1 MGCWGYQILCDDIA
15 LDALADLLE
24 SDVPEQ
30 AISDFLDG
38 LIEEPEEYDAE
49 QYALVAAAAVDASLH
64 GMELAFWDEDEENE
78 DLATL
83 RELLDGLELSDL
95 RGKAAEALRL
105 ILSEHSELRQLW
117 EGNADEYPAW
127 QKNITELYSRLTE
140 A

>member
-117 EGNADEYPAW
+117 EENADEYPAW

>member
-38 LIEEPEEYDAE
+38 MIEDPEEYDAE

-64 GMELAFWDEDEENE
+64 GMELTFWDEDEENE

-117 EGNADEYPAW
+117 EENADEYPAW
-127 QKNITELYSRLTE
+127 QKNITDLYSRLTE

>member
-38 LIEEPEEYDAE
+38 MIEEPEEYDAE

-64 GMELAFWDEDEENE
+64 GMELTFWDEDEENE

-83 RELLDGLELSDL
+83 RELLDGLDLSAL

-117 EGNADEYPAW
+117 EENADEYPAW

>member
-105 ILSEHSELRQLW
+105 ILSEHSELHQLW
-117 EGNADEYPAW
+117 EENADEYPAW

>member
-38 LIEEPEEYDAE
+38 MIEDPEEYDAE

-105 ILSEHSELRQLW
+105 ILSEHSELHQLW
-117 EGNADEYPAW
+117 EENADEYPAW

>member
-38 LIEEPEEYDAE
+38 MIEDPEEYDAE

-64 GMELAFWDEDEENE
+64 GMELTFWDEDEENE

-117 EGNADEYPAW
+117 EENADEYPAW

>member
-38 LIEEPEEYDAE
+38 MIEDPEEYDAE

-117 EGNADEYPAW
+117 EENADEYPAW
-127 QKNITELYSRLTE
+127 QKNITDLYSRLTE

>member
-38 LIEEPEEYDAE
+38 MIEDPEEYDAE

-117 EGNADEYPAW
+117 EENADEYPAW

>member
-38 LIEEPEEYDAE
+38 MIEDPEEYDAE

-64 GMELAFWDEDEENE
+64 GMELTFWDEDEENE

-83 RELLDGLELSDL
+83 RELLDGLDLSAL

-117 EGNADEYPAW
+117 EENADEYPAW

>member
-38 LIEEPEEYDAE
+38 MIEEPEEYDAE

-117 EGNADEYPAW
+117 EENADEYPAW

>member
-38 LIEEPEEYDAE
+38 MIEEPEEYDAE

-105 ILSEHSELRQLW
+105 ILSEHSELHQLW
-117 EGNADEYPAW
+117 EENADEYPAW

>member
-24 SDVPEQ
+24 SAEPEQ

-38 LIEEPEEYDAE
+38 IVEEPEEYDAE
-49 QYALVAAAAVDASLH
+49 QYALVAAACVDASLH
-64 GMELAFWDEDEENE
+64 GMELTFWDEDEENE
-78 DLATL
+78 DLVTL
-83 RELLDGLELSDL
+83 RELLDGLELSGL

-117 EGNADEYPAW
+117 EENADEYPAW
-127 QKNITELYSRLTE
+127 QKNITDLYSRLTE

>member
-38 LIEEPEEYDAE
+38 MIEEPEEYDAE

-117 EGNADEYPAW
+117 EENADEYPAW
-127 QKNITELYSRLTE
+127 QKNITDLYSRLTE

>member
-38 LIEEPEEYDAE
+38 MIEEPEEYDAE

-105 ILSEHSELRQLW
+105 ILSEHSELHQLW
-117 EGNADEYPAW
+117 EENADEYPAW
-127 QKNITELYSRLTE
+127 QKNITDLYSRLTE

>member
-38 LIEEPEEYDAE
+38 MIEDPEEYDAE

-105 ILSEHSELRQLW
+105 ILSEHSELHQLW
-117 EGNADEYPAW
+117 EENADEYPAW
-127 QKNITELYSRLTE
+127 QKNITDLYSRLTE

>member
-38 LIEEPEEYDAE
+38 MIEEPEEYDAE

-105 ILSEHSELRQLW
+105 ILSEHSELHQLW
-117 EGNADEYPAW
+117 EENVDEYPAW

>member
-38 LIEEPEEYDAE
+38 MIEDPEEYDAE
-49 QYALVAAAAVDASLH
+49 QYALVAAATVDASLH

-105 ILSEHSELRQLW
+105 ILSEHSELHQLW
-117 EGNADEYPAW
+117 EENADEYPAW
-127 QKNITELYSRLTE
+127 QKNITDLYSRLTE

>member
-105 ILSEHSELRQLW
+105 ILSEHSELHQLW
-117 EGNADEYPAW
+117 EENADEYPAW
-127 QKNITELYSRLTE
+127 QKNITDLYSRLTE

>member
-30 AISDFLDG
+30 AISDFLAG
-38 LIEEPEEYDAE
+38 MIEDPAEYDAE

-117 EGNADEYPAW
+117 EENADEYPAW

>member
-64 GMELAFWDEDEENE
+64 GMELTFWDEDEENE

-83 RELLDGLELSDL
+83 RELLDGLDLSAL

-117 EGNADEYPAW
+117 EENADEYPAW

>member
-38 LIEEPEEYDAE
+38 MIEDPEEYDAE

-105 ILSEHSELRQLW
+105 ILSEHSELHQL
-117 EGNADEYPAW
+117 
-127 QKNITELYSRLTE
+127 
-140 A
+140 

>member
-38 LIEEPEEYDAE
+38 MIEEPEEYDTE

-64 GMELAFWDEDEENE
+64 GMELAFWDEDAENE

-117 EGNADEYPAW
+117 EENADEYPAW

>member
-38 LIEEPEEYDAE
+38 LIEDPEEYDAE

-64 GMELAFWDEDEENE
+64 GMELTFWDEDEENE

-117 EGNADEYPAW
+117 EENADEYPAW
-127 QKNITELYSRLTE
+127 QKNITDLYSRLTE

>member
-38 LIEEPEEYDAE
+38 MIEDPEEYDAE

-64 GMELAFWDEDEENE
+64 GMELTFWDEDEENE

-83 RELLDGLELSDL
+83 RELLDGLDLSAL

-117 EGNADEYPAW
+117 EENADEYPAW
-127 QKNITELYSRLTE
+127 QKNITDLYSRLTE